1 MKRCSTANVGDVLAV
16 DRQHSGLG
24 ENPVIVRVYIYIFYY
39 VGCVGGLL
47 QFFFFLPLSPY
58 QLFTLIPFTPFF
70 YIPPNRQHKGK
81 FLQIPSSAMDL
92 TANITANTSPT

>member
-70 YIPPNRQHKGK
+70 TYRQ
-81 FLQIPSSAMDL
+81 I
-92 TANITANTSPT
+92 ANIRANSFKSLPVQWI